1 MLTALQFEI
10 KQQGF
15 VTAEVPLHI
24 FPDLRTPGCLAAE
37 LQLLWLCSPWYFK
50 TQLLFFF
57 PHNKYINEWFSSAS
71 QRTASTSTKKKK
83 RLTSFG
89 TLSWIF
95 LLYILDIR
103 KGDRLKKQSFS
114 ITWSISYHIMG
125 MNREDWSLARKNW
138 TSVKKLAAA
147 SNLVCSKKQLWLKVR
162 IYFFKES
169 ALHVDK
175 SLST

>member
-50 TQLLFFF
+50 TQLFFFF
-57 PHNKYINEWFSSAS
+57 PTINIFMNDFLQLVREQQVPA
-71 QRTASTSTKKKK
+71 QKKK

-147 SNLVCSKKQLWLKVR
+147 SNLLCSKKQLWLKVR